1 MTSSVETSNPEQVS
15 CTDCAAV
22 CCRLLVL
29 CITDTGVP
37 RHLVE
42 QNRLEP
48 ELMRRLD
55 DGWCAALDRVN
66 MNCGIYDRRPL
77 ICREFEMGGP
87 DCLEERARFAART

>member
-55 DGWCAALDRVN
+55 DGWCAALDRAS
-66 MNCGIYDRRPL
+66 MRCRIYDRRPWV
-77 ICREFEMGGP
+77 CREFAVGEYE
-87 DCLEERARFAART
+87 CLAERAANLGSG